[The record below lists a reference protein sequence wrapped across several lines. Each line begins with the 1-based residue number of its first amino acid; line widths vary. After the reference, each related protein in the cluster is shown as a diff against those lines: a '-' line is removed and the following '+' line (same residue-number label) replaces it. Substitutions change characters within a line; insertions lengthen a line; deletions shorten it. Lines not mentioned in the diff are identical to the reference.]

1 MPYNDTATIIVK
13 TYTAG
18 GALPV
23 SKTVVKI
30 NGADEENRFVEYTIL
45 TDVDGITPKIP
56 LPAPNKSES
65 LSPGAK
71 EFPYALYDIEVT
83 ADGYYPKRINNVAL
97 FSGVETFQPINMI
110 PISVYESGVDFPR
123 DTLNST
129 VYENPYL

>member
-1 MPYNDTATIIVK
+1 MPYNDTGTITVK
-13 TYTAG
+13 AYTAG

-23 SKTVVKI
+23 AKTVVRI
-30 NGADEENRFVEYTIL
+30 SGADDENKFVEYSLL
-45 TDVDGITPKIP
+45 TDADGITPKIT

-71 EFPYALYDIEVT
+71 EFPYALYDIQVT
-83 ADGYYPKRINNVAL
+83 ADGYYQKRINNVAL
-97 FSGVETFQPINMI
+97 FSGIDTFQPVNMI
-110 PISVYESGVDFPR
+110 PISVYESGVDFPQ